1 MSIPLKKKERFPYA
15 CTTYNKIK
23 SNSLILS
30 NIQCIETSP
39 SCPRRTGF
47 TALWTSV
54 LDGAWGP
61 LGRVVPA
68 FPPSL
73 LWLWQKPCWR
83 GPSREVFRLAADICP
98 RCFSLGFPLLEEKS
112 WQDFPSWF
120 PMVRGHPLRL
130 FPLCAADTH
139 LAVRLVPVSCF
150 PCSCGFH
157 CRSFLNQRTG
167 FPQGLPLFP
176 WPQIYGTLSESQFF
190 RAPKRPWLLHLLE
203 ILSESLLSQT
213 RFE

>member
-112 WQDFPSWF
+112 WQDSPPGFRWSVVIPWDCSRFVLLTPTWLSGWF
-120 PMVRGHPLRL
+120 PFHAFPAAVVFTAGVSSISEQASPKDYRSSPGLRSTVLSVNHSSSELPRGL
-130 FPLCAADTH
+130 
-139 LAVRLVPVSCF
+139 
-150 PCSCGFH
+150 GFFI
-157 CRSFLNQRTG
+157 C
-167 FPQGLPLFP
+167 
-176 WPQIYGTLSESQFF
+176 
-190 RAPKRPWLLHLLE
+190 
-203 ILSESLLSQT
+203 
-213 RFE
+213 